1 VLSAAALTYVVG
13 LLDRLGYFL
22 VLLFIAVALRSYAVG
37 S

>member
-22 VLLFIAVALRSYAVG
+22 VLLFIAIATRRYAAG
-37 S
+37 G